1 MSTVCSAILKPGST
15 VHIMRLT
22 LGIPSAIWTSLTFRF
37 NRRNTP
43 MAAFQ
48 PLLWSITQKT
58 PLPLWD
64 LDVLSQP

>member
-1 MSTVCSAILKPGST
+1 MSTVCSAILKPGAT

-22 LGIPSAIWTSLTFRF
+22 LGISSAIWTSLTFRF

-48 PLLWSITQKT
+48 TLLWSTTQQT